1 LVTNQRKAGIVLSY
15 VSMFF
20 SIAIGLIYVPMLLH
34 FLGKSQYGLY
44 QLMGSLIAYMAV
56 MDFGLGNT
64 ITRYYSR
71 YLALDD
77 EENQSNVLAISSIIY
92 GLITVVVVII
102 GIIIYFKLG
111 DMFKNS
117 LTVDELVKAKQ
128 IYIIQLVNIAITIP
142 SNIFTSVINSH
153 EKFIFVRGLSILQ
166 TVLQPFVVIAV
177 MLYKADVIGLVI
189 VISVFNIGTILIKIY
204 YAMYKIKV
212 KIKLYSWNKILVK
225 EMTVFSFF
233 IFLNMVI
240 DQIYWKTDQLILGIV
255 AGTSVVAVYSI
266 AAQLDQYYINFSSSV
281 NSVFLPRIAAISAK
295 TDDMTE
301 INGMFNKVGRIQY
314 AVMAMMLS
322 GFILYGK
329 SFIVF
334 WAGPDFKDAY
344 YMALIVMVPLIV
356 PLIQSMGIVII
367 QAKNKHA
374 FRSKMYFGI
383 ALLNIALS
391 ILLAKRYG
399 GIGCAIGT
407 SIGLII
413 GNWFVINIYYHK
425 VIGIDILDFAKE
437 ILAMSL
443 PIVIVMGIGIITNYF
458 IPSSNILILGMKIL
472 VYICVYSVLMWYM
485 GLNTYEK
492 NIFSSIFNKSKKR
505 KGKTI

>member
-1 LVTNQRKAGIVLSY
+1 MENNQRKAGIVLSY
-15 VSMFF
+15 ISMFF

-34 FLGKSQYGLY
+34 FLGKEQYGLY

-56 MDFGLGNT
+56 MDFGLANT

-71 YLALDD
+71 YLALKD

-92 GLITVVVVII
+92 GFITVIVLIAGV
-102 GIIIYFKLG
+102 IIYFKLG
-111 DMFKNS
+111 DIFKNS
-117 LTVDELVKAKQ
+117 LTADELIKAKQ
-128 IYIIQLVNIAITIP
+128 IYIIQMVNIVITIP
-142 SNIFTSVINSH
+142 SNIFTAVINSH
-153 EKFIFVRGLSILQ
+153 ERFIFIRGLSILQ

-177 MLYKADVIGLVI
+177 MYYKADVIGLVV

-204 YAMYKIKV
+204 YAMFKIRA
-212 KIKLYSWNKILVK
+212 KIKLYCWNKALVK
-225 EMTVFSFF
+225 EMTIFSFF

-240 DQIYWKTDQLILGIV
+240 DQIYFKTDQIILGIV

-266 AAQLDQYYINFSSSV
+266 ASQLDQYYINFSSSV

-295 TDDMTE
+295 TEDMTE

-314 AVMAMMLS
+314 AIMAMLLS
-322 GFILYGK
+322 GFIMYGK

-334 WAGPDFKDAY
+334 WAGPDFSNAY
-344 YMALIVMVPLIV
+344 YMSLIVMVPLLV
-356 PLIQSMGIVII
+356 PLIQSMGIVIL

-374 FRSKMYFGI
+374 FRSKMYFAI

-391 ILLAKRYG
+391 IPLAKRYG

-407 SIGLII
+407 GIGLII

-425 VIGIDILDFAKE
+425 VIGIDIVAFAKE
-437 ILAMSL
+437 ILSMTPPVA
-443 PIVIVMGIGIITNYF
+443 IVMGIGIITNHF
-458 IPSSNILILGMKIL
+458 IPTSNIVILGIKMM
-472 VYICVYSVLMWYM
+472 VYVGAYSSLMWFM
-485 GLNTYEK
+485 GLNAYEK
-492 NIFSSIFNKSKKR
+492 NIFAGIYNKINKKR
-505 KGKTI
+505 KRI

>member
-1 LVTNQRKAGIVLSY
+1 MENNQRKAGIVLSY

-20 SIAIGLIYVPMLLH
+20 SIVIGLIYVPMLLH
-34 FLGKSQYGLY
+34 FLGKEQYGLY

-56 MDFGLGNT
+56 MDFGLANT

-71 YLALDD
+71 YLALKD

-92 GLITVVVVII
+92 GVITVVVLIAGVF
-102 GIIIYFKLG
+102 IYFKLG
-111 DMFKNS
+111 DIFGKS

-128 IYIIQLVNIAITIP
+128 IYIIQMINIVITIP
-142 SNIFTSVINSH
+142 SNIFTAVINSH
-153 EKFIFVRGLSILQ
+153 ERFIFVRGLSILQ

-177 MLYKADVIGLVI
+177 MYYKADVIGLVI

-204 YAMYKIKV
+204 YAMFKIKA
-212 KIKLYSWNKILVK
+212 KIKLYCWNKVLVK
-225 EMTVFSFF
+225 EMTIFSFF

-240 DQIYWKTDQLILGIV
+240 DQIYFKTDQIILGIV

-266 AAQLDQYYINFSSSV
+266 ASQLDQYYINFSSSV

-295 TDDMTE
+295 TEDMTE

-314 AVMAMMLS
+314 AIMAMLLS
-322 GFILYGK
+322 GFIIYGK

-334 WAGPDFKDAY
+334 WAGPDFKGAY
-344 YMALIVMVPLIV
+344 YMALIVMVPLLV
-356 PLIQSMGIVII
+356 PLIQSMGIIII

-374 FRSKMYFGI
+374 FRSKMYFAI

-391 ILLAKRYG
+391 IPLAKIYG

-407 SIGLII
+407 AIGLII

-425 VIGIDILDFAKE
+425 VIGIDIISFAKE
-437 ILAMSL
+437 ILAMTP
-443 PIVIVMGIGIITNYF
+443 PIIIVMGIGLITNYYFPTTSIIILF
-458 IPSSNILILGMKIL
+458 IKMII
-472 VYICVYSVLMWYM
+472 YICIYSVLMWFM
-485 GLNTYEK
+485 GLNVYEK
-492 NIFSSIFNKSKKR
+492 NIFTSIFKKLKR
-505 KGKTI
+505 KR

>member
-1 LVTNQRKAGIVLSY
+1 MAINQRKAGIVLSY
-15 VSMFF
+15 ISMFF
-20 SIAIGLIYVPMLLH
+20 SILIGLIYVPMLLH

-71 YLALDD
+71 YLALKD

-92 GLITVVVVII
+92 IILTIVVVIAGVI
-102 GIIIYFKLG
+102 LYFKLG
-111 DMFKNS
+111 DMFRKS

-128 IYIIQLVNIAITIP
+128 IYIIQLINIAITIP

-212 KIKLYSWNKILVK
+212 KIKLYCWNKVLVK

-240 DQIYWKTDQLILGIV
+240 DQIYFKTDQLILGMI

-266 AAQLDQYYINFSSSV
+266 ASQLDMYYINFSSSV

-295 TDDMTE
+295 TEDMTE

-314 AVMAMMLS
+314 AVMAMLLS

-329 SFIVF
+329 SFIIF
-334 WAGPDFKDAY
+334 WAGPDFEGAY
-344 YMALIVMVPLIV
+344 YMALIVMVPLII

-374 FRSKMYFGI
+374 FRSKMYLGI

-391 ILLAKRYG
+391 IPLAKMYG

-407 SIGLII
+407 ATGLIV
-413 GNWFVINIYYHK
+413 GNWFIINVYYHK
-425 VIGIDILDFAKE
+425 VIGINIIAFAKE
-437 ILAMSL
+437 IFSMSF
-443 PIVIVMGIGIITNYF
+443 PIAVVMIIGVITNYCIVTSS
-458 IPSSNILILGMKIL
+458 IPILMIKMA
-472 VYICVYSVLMWYM
+472 VYVCLYSVLMWFM
-485 GLNTYEK
+485 GFNSYEK
-492 NIFSSIFNKSKKR
+492 NIFSSVFHKLKR
-505 KGKTI
+505 KR

>member
-1 LVTNQRKAGIVLSY
+1 MENNQRRAGIVLSY
-15 VSMFF
+15 ISMFF

-34 FLGKSQYGLY
+34 FLGKEQYGLY

-56 MDFGLGNT
+56 MDFGLANT

-71 YLALDD
+71 YLALKD

-92 GLITVVVVII
+92 GAITVVVLIAGVV
-102 GIIIYFKLG
+102 IYFKLG
-111 DMFKNS
+111 DIFKNS
-117 LTVDELVKAKQ
+117 LTVEELAKAKQ
-128 IYIIQLVNIAITIP
+128 IYIIQMVNIVITIP
-142 SNIFTSVINSH
+142 SNIFTAIINSH
-153 EKFIFVRGLSILQ
+153 ERFIFIRGLSILQ

-177 MLYKADVIGLVI
+177 MYYKADVIGLVI

-204 YAMYKIKV
+204 YAMFKIRA
-212 KIKLYSWNKILVK
+212 KIKLYCWNKILVK

-240 DQIYWKTDQLILGIV
+240 DQIYFKTDQIILGIV

-266 AAQLDQYYINFSSSV
+266 ASQLDQYYINFSSSV

-295 TDDMTE
+295 TEDMTE

-314 AVMAMMLS
+314 AIMAMLLS
-322 GFILYGK
+322 GFIMYGK

-334 WAGPDFKDAY
+334 WAGPSFSNAY
-344 YMALIVMVPLIV
+344 YMSLIVMVPLLV

-374 FRSKMYFGI
+374 FRSKMYFVI
-383 ALLNIALS
+383 ALLNIVLS
-391 ILLAKRYG
+391 IPLAKRYG

-407 SIGLII
+407 AIGLII

-425 VIGIDILDFAKE
+425 VIGIDIIDFGKE
-437 ILAMSL
+437 ILSMT
-443 PIVIVMGIGIITNYF
+443 PPVIIVMGLSIITNYF
-458 IPSSNILILGMKIL
+458 IPTSNLIILAIKII
-472 VYICVYSVLMWYM
+472 VYVGAYSTLMWFM
-485 GLNTYEK
+485 GLNAYEK
-492 NIFSSIFNKSKKR
+492 NIFAGIFNKINKR
-505 KGKTI
+505 RKRI

>member
-1 LVTNQRKAGIVLSY
+1 MAINQRKAGIVLSY
-15 VSMFF
+15 ISMFF
-20 SIAIGLIYVPMLLH
+20 SILIGLIYVPMLLH

-71 YLALDD
+71 YLALKD

-92 GLITVVVVII
+92 IILTIVVVIAGVI
-102 GIIIYFKLG
+102 LYFKLG
-111 DMFKNS
+111 DMFRKS

-128 IYIIQLVNIAITIP
+128 IYIIQLINIAITIP

-212 KIKLYSWNKILVK
+212 KIKLYCWNKVLVK

-240 DQIYWKTDQLILGIV
+240 DQIYFKTDQLILGMI

-266 AAQLDQYYINFSSSV
+266 ASQLDMYYINFSSSV

-295 TDDMTE
+295 TEDMTE

-314 AVMAMMLS
+314 AVMAMLLS

-329 SFIVF
+329 SFIIF
-334 WAGPDFKDAY
+334 WAGPDFEGAY
-344 YMALIVMVPLIV
+344 YMALIVMVPLII

-374 FRSKMYFGI
+374 FRSKMYLGI

-391 ILLAKRYG
+391 IPLAKMYG

-407 SIGLII
+407 ATGLIV
-413 GNWFVINIYYHK
+413 GNWFIINVYYHK
-425 VIGIDILDFAKE
+425 VIGINIIAFAKE
-437 ILAMSL
+437 IFSMSL
-443 PIVIVMGIGIITNYF
+443 PIAVVMIIGVITNYCIGTSS
-458 IPSSNILILGMKIL
+458 IPILIIKMA
-472 VYICVYSVLMWYM
+472 VYVCLYSVLMWFM
-485 GLNTYEK
+485 GFNSYEK
-492 NIFSSIFNKSKKR
+492 NIFSSIFHKLKR
-505 KGKTI
+505 KR

>member
-1 LVTNQRKAGIVLSY
+1 MEINQRKAGIVLSY

-34 FLGKSQYGLY
+34 FLGKEQYGLY

-71 YLALDD
+71 YLALKD
-77 EENQSNVLAISSIIY
+77 EENQANVLAISSIIY
-92 GLITVVVVII
+92 GGLTVVVVIA
-102 GIIIYFKLG
+102 GIIIYLKLG

-117 LTVDELVKAKQ
+117 LTVDELIKAKQ

-177 MLYKADVIGLVI
+177 LMQKADVIGLVI
-189 VISVFNIGTILIKIY
+189 VISAFNIGTILIKIY

-266 AAQLDQYYINFSSSV
+266 ASQLDQYYINFSSSV
-281 NSVFLPRIAAISAK
+281 NSVFLPRIAAITAK

-329 SFIVF
+329 KFIMF
-334 WAGPDFKDAY
+334 WAGPDFESAY
-344 YMALIVMVPLIV
+344 YMSLIVMVPLLV
-356 PLIQSMGIVII
+356 PLIQSMGIVIL

-374 FRSKMYFGI
+374 FRSKMYLGI

-391 ILLAKRYG
+391 IVLAKRYG

-407 SIGLII
+407 ALGLII
-413 GNWFVINIYYHK
+413 GNWFIINIYYHK
-425 VIGIDILDFAKE
+425 VIGIDILAFAKE
-437 ILAMSL
+437 ILSMTL
-443 PIVIVMGIGIITNYF
+443 PIVIVMAIGVFTNYF
-458 IPSSNILILGMKIL
+458 IPTTSIVILGAKVI
-472 VYICVYSVLMWYM
+472 VYVCAYSILMWKM
-485 GLNTYEK
+485 GLNDYEK
-492 NIFSSIFNKSKKR
+492 NIFSSIYNKMAKR
-505 KGKTI
+505 RQV